1 MQSVSSKGR
10 LPLRLSESN
19 LAEPTHHGAHQTESA
34 AVYSLI
40 ALGCLPGSIGH
51 AGNRMRRPLPLT
63 LTVLGLIASPWA
75 HAQDAK
81 TLEQGTASHYADKF
95 NGLRTASGERYDPEE
110 HTAAHRTLP
119 FGSRVKVTNPHTG
132 RSVIVRINDR
142 GPFVKGRVIDLSRAA
157 ARLIGLNGLL
167 AVVLGPADS
176 SADPDKRG
184 PARDSMVTERAK
196 LTRVAWTP
204 APSDTAWAS
213 SIATGLSTAPS
224 QAPSSTESLEP

>member
-1 MQSVSSKGR
+1 MQSVSLKGR
-10 LPLRLSESN
+10 LPLRLSDSIQAVP
-19 LAEPTHHGAHQTESA
+19 LQHGTPQTEPG

-40 ALGCLPGSIGH
+40 ALGCLPRQHGH
-51 AGNRMRRPLPLT
+51 AGNRMRRPLLLT
-63 LTVLGLIASPWA
+63 LTVLGLFVSPWA
-75 HAQDAK
+75 SAQDARS
-81 TLEQGTASHYADKF
+81 LEHGTASYYADKF

-119 FGSRVKVTNPHTG
+119 FGSRVKVTNPNTG

-176 SADPDKRG
+176 AVQTEKHRATADTITP
-184 PARDSMVTERAK
+184 ERAPM
-196 LTRVAWTP
+196 TRVSWTP
-204 APSDTAWAS
+204 AGADGAWPLTPPAQAVPSE
-213 SIATGLSTAPS
+213 P
-224 QAPSSTESLEP
+224 LEP